1 MLVLIAELPVN
12 VNFYFDRAMSQ
23 LRAIDF
29 KKQARKQHQRLTS
42 TNAGYVD
49 G

>member
-1 MLVLIAELPVN
+1 MLVLIAKLLVN

-23 LRAIDF
+23 LRATGF
-29 KKQARKQHQRLTS
+29 KKQARKQHQQLTS
-42 TNAGYVD
+42 TNAGYVN